1 MRTFLIM
8 ISLFLFLCGMPI
20 SIRSQN
26 AQNTIVTWS
35 GNTINGVRIGNNGG
49 NIAIFDPN
57 FGNRD
62 VTLAGGWQWLGIPTG
77 SNDHVGQNRV
87 RYSEI
92 IRDLGTRVRGGSSNS
107 VAPVMFEVGDIDGRI
122 IQEGFPLGQIAKM
135 ENKIVHFT
143 IIG

>member
-1 MRTFLIM
+1 
-8 ISLFLFLCGMPI
+8 
-20 SIRSQN
+20 
-26 AQNTIVTWS
+26 VTWS